1 MSYDLWYW
9 PGIPGRGEFVRITL
23 EAGGIAY
30 RERGREPDADI
41 TSQLKQYQ
49 DTQPFAPPWLDTGEL
64 VIAQT
69 ANILLFLGK
78 RHGLAPL
85 DDKGRFWTNQLQLT
99 IMDMTAEAH
108 DVHHP
113 VSVSAYYEDQKAAAA
128 QAAASF
134 RAERM
139 PKFFT
144 HFSKALSAH
153 GGLFLCGERWCYADL
168 GLYVLVSGLNFAF
181 PRRMAALKA
190 DFPLLFDHHVRIAAL
205 PELQDYLASDRHLP
219 FGDGIFRHYPELDDA
234 T

>member
-23 EAGGIAY
+23 EAGAIPY

-41 TSQLKQYQ
+41 LAKLGSYEETP
-49 DTQPFAPPWLDTGEL
+49 PFAPPWLDTGDL

-85 DDKGRFWTNQLQLT
+85 DDRGRFWAHQLQLT

-113 VSVSAYYEDQKAAAA
+113 VSVSAYYEEQKEAAS
-128 QAAASF
+128 QAATAF

-139 PKFFT
+139 PKYFR
-144 HFSKALSAH
+144 HFAKGLDAH
-153 GGLFLCGERWCYADL
+153 GAFICGERWCYADL
-168 GLYVLVSGLNFAF
+168 GLYVLISGLLFAF
-181 PRRMAALKA
+181 PRRMAALEP
-190 DFPLLFDHHVRIAAL
+190 DFPSLFAHHARIGAL
-205 PELQDYLASDRHLP
+205 PELQDYLGSDRHLP
-219 FGDGIFRHYPELDDA
+219 FSDGIFRHYPELDGED
-234 T
+234 